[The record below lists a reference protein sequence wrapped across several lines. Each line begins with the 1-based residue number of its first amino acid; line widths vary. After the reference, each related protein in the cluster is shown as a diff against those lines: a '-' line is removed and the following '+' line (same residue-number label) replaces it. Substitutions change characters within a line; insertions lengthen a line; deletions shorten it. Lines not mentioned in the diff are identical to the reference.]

1 MSIEELMKRSK
12 GFMRKCYSLE
22 DIKQA
27 SSLIEKCVE
36 WAPEKRI
43 KARDALQHSF
53 FISIQ

>member
-1 MSIEELMKRSK
+1 MSIEELMKKSK
-12 GFMRKCYSLE
+12 AFKDKLFSLE

-43 KARDALQHSF
+43 KAKDALLHSF
-53 FISIQ
+53 FD